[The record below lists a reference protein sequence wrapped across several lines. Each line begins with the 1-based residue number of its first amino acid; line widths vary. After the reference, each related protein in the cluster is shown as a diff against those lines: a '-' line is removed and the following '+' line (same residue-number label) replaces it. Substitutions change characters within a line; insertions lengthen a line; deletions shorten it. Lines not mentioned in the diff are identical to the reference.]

1 MGKGAPAPDPRI
13 GEAAMLSAQTGQD
26 YLAFMK
32 DQAAIS
38 TPWAIEDRAR
48 YVDTFRPVEDQIIA
62 DAKTYDSPL
71 RQAEAANE
79 AAADVSLSN
88 RLAGDQ
94 MKREAMAM
102 GVNPNSGRFLATRGK
117 MATAGALAEAGAR
130 NTARRTVRTI
140 GDAKRA
146 DVANMGRGLAL
157 NPGTSLGLSTNAM
170 SAGFQGAMAG
180 YGQQGRLLAEQDA
193 QRMEA
198 WKANQGMMGG
208 LGSAI
213 GSIVGAFS
221 SEEMKTEKRPVR
233 DLTKAIK
240 SMRVE
245 KWRYKDGVADEAEHI
260 GPYAEEFQKA
270 TGVGDG
276 RTIKFQDAIGVTIG
290 AVKEIADKVDRI
302 ERRIKVAA

>member
-1 MGKGAPAPDPRI
+1 MGKGAPPPDPRI
-13 GEAAMLSAQTGQD
+13 GEAAMLSARTGQD

-32 DQAAIS
+32 NQAAIS

-48 YVDTFRPVEDQIIA
+48 YVNTFRPVEDQIIA

-180 YGQQGRLLAEQDA
+180 YGQQGSLLVEDHKRRMDA
-193 QRMEA
+193 WE
-198 WKANQGMMGG
+198 ANQGMFGG
-208 LGSAI
+208 LGRAI

-221 SEEMKTEKRPVR
+221 SEDLKTEKRPVR

-276 RTIKFQDAIGVTIG
+276 RTIKFQDAIGVTMG
-290 AVKEIADKVDRI
+290 AVKEIAEKVDRI